1 MSNGCIPCAEDQ
13 GLTGRVAIITGASSG
28 IGMAL
33 AGKLAHM
40 GMQLVLHGRRES
52 RLKSLASRFAGIEWI
67 AGDLTDG
74 DTCSRLVERAVSCFG
89 RVDFA
94 VNNAGVNHTGTI
106 EQIDIE
112 QVCAMSRINV
122 EAAYRFTYT
131 LLKHFRGQEHGHLI
145 HTTSIMGHKVRE
157 TAGAYAGTKHAIEAL
172 CEALRMELARS
183 RIKVSCVAPGLVE
196 TELHRDAAVRPAV
209 ARNIARPLQPDDV
222 AERIVWLMLQ
232 PPHINVPQL
241 IVLPQDH
248 PI

>member
-1 MSNGCIPCAEDQ
+1 MTEAIPSVATRALS
-13 GLTGRVAIITGASSG
+13 GKVAIVTGASSG
-28 IGMAL
+28 IGLAL
-33 AGKLAHM
+33 ARKLAQL
-40 GMQLVLHGRRES
+40 GVKLVLHGRRES
-52 RLKSLASRFAGIEWI
+52 RLKSLASEYAGIEWI
-67 AGDLTDG
+67 AGDLTD
-74 DTCSRLVERAVSCFG
+74 DDATSRLLARALSCFG

-106 EQIDIE
+106 EQIDID

-131 LLKHFRGQEHGHLI
+131 LLKYFRIQEHGHLI

-172 CEALRMELARS
+172 CESLRIELARS

-209 ARNIARPLQPDDV
+209 ARNIARPLQPGDV
-222 AERIVWLMLQ
+222 AEMILWLMLQ
-232 PPHINVPQL
+232 PAHVNVPQL
-241 IVLPQDH
+241 VVLPQDH

>member
-1 MSNGCIPCAEDQ
+1 MTDTAFFVS
-13 GLTGRVAIITGASSG
+13 TGALSGKVAIVTGASSG

-33 AGKLAHM
+33 ARKLAQL
-40 GMQLVLHGRRES
+40 GVRLVLHGRRES
-52 RLKSLASRFAGIEWI
+52 RLKSLASEYAGIEWI
-67 AGDLTDG
+67 AGDLTDY
-74 DTCSRLVERAVSCFG
+74 DATSRLLARALSCFG

-106 EQIDIE
+106 EQIDID

-131 LLKHFRGQEHGHLI
+131 LLKHFRIQGHGHLI

-172 CEALRMELARS
+172 CESLRIELART

-222 AERIVWLMLQ
+222 SEMILWLMLQ
-232 PPHINVPQL
+232 PAHINVPQL
-241 IVLPQDH
+241 VVLPQDH

>member
-1 MSNGCIPCAEDQ
+1 MTEAIPSVATRALS
-13 GLTGRVAIITGASSG
+13 GKVAIVTGASSG

-33 AGKLAHM
+33 ARKLAQL
-40 GMQLVLHGRRES
+40 GVKLVLHGRRES
-52 RLKSLASRFAGIEWI
+52 RLKSLASEYAGIEWI
-67 AGDLTDG
+67 AGDLTD
-74 DTCSRLVERAVSCFG
+74 DDATSRLLARALSCFG

-106 EQIDIE
+106 EQIDID

-131 LLKHFRGQEHGHLI
+131 LLKHFRIQEHGHLI
-145 HTTSIMGHKVRE
+145 HTTSIMGYKVRE

-172 CEALRMELARS
+172 CESLRIELARS

-209 ARNIARPLQPDDV
+209 ARNIARPLQPGDV
-222 AERIVWLMLQ
+222 AEMILWLMSQ
-232 PPHINVPQL
+232 PAHVNVPQL
-241 IVLPQDH
+241 VVLPQDH